1 MRLLPSLSPEGTM
14 PTKMQRARI
23 ESRWYRVSAIGWLAL
38 TAGCGS
44 STADPGG
51 GNNDVATM
59 TMAAPSGDAQQA
71 NPSTALAS
79 PFRIVITKGGAA
91 VSGTAVSWT
100 VTAGDGSV
108 APTSSTTGADG
119 TASTQGTIGTNDLTV
134 TASADGVNGSPV
146 TFHAGVIGLSAQ
158 VKVQNNSFT
167 PQTVFV
173 KVGGTV
179 TFTWQNGAAGHNVTP
194 DDGKAVPA
202 SPGLPALNDA
212 PFTFNAQFNATGD
225 YYYHCAN
232 HGATRS
238 GMFGKI
244 TVVP

>member
-1 MRLLPSLSPEGTM
+1 MRWTLHGS
-14 PTKMQRARI
+14 RF
-23 ESRWYRVSAIGWLAL
+23 ESRSSAAAVITTLAL
-38 TAGCGS
+38 AAGCGS
-44 STADPGG
+44 STSNTGG
-51 GNNDVATM
+51 NNNDVATM
-59 TMAAPSGDAQQA
+59 GMAAPSGDAQQA
-71 NPSTALAS
+71 NPNAALAA
-79 PFRIVITKGGAA
+79 PFRIIITKGGAP

-100 VTAGDGSV
+100 VTAGDGTV
-108 APTSSTTGADG
+108 APTSSTTGTDG
-119 TASTQGTIGTNDLTV
+119 IASTQGTIGTNDLTV

-146 TFHAGVIGLSAQ
+146 TFHAGVIGLAAT
-158 VKVQNNSFT
+158 VTVQNNSFT

-173 KVGGTV
+173 KAGGTV
-179 TFTWQNGAAGHNVTP
+179 TFTWKTGAAGHNVTP

-202 SPGLPALNDA
+202 SPNLPALNDA